1 MLLYPNYL
9 IIISS
14 TLFILPI
21 IYGILKCKFVLSF
34 ISIITMFFSIHYWFT
49 GNNIE
54 LDLFFSKLCGIMYF
68 IYGYFNIKNNLKRLY
83 GYINLFFILFCYN
96 TSCVLYNLDSELWVI
111 YHMLFHLYT
120 IISKIIILE

>member
-9 IIISS
+9 IIFSS
-14 TLFILPI
+14 SLFVLPI
-21 IYGILKCKFVLSF
+21 IYGILKCNFVLSF
-34 ISIITMFFSIHYWFT
+34 ISIITMIYSIHYWIT

-68 IYGYFNIKNNLKRLY
+68 IYSYFNLKNKSKRLSC
-83 GYINLFFILFCYN
+83 YIILFFILFCYN
-96 TSCVLYNLDSELWVI
+96 TSCVLYNLESELWVI

-120 IISKIIILE
+120 VISKIIILE